1 MREVDQGWNPRAVL
15 ITGASSGIG
24 AALAEALAAP
34 GRRLALGGRN
44 ALRLAA
50 VAERCRAAGA
60 EAASTAVDL
69 RDRDG
74 LRAWIAAEPPPDLL
88 IANAGVSGG
97 SADSAEIVAVNLQA
111 VIDTVES
118 ALPRMRAPAQIALM
132 SSLAAFNGMPSAPVY
147 CASKAAVRIYGD
159 ALRARLRSQGI
170 AISTICP
177 GFVATPLTARNPFP
191 MPLLVTPEEAAGRI
205 LRGLSRRRAMIAFPR
220 RLYLMARLTAL
231 LPRLVTDPLL
241 ARVPSKE

>member
-1 MREVDQGWNPRAVL
+1 MREADQGWNPRTVL

-44 ALRLAA
+44 AQRLAA

-60 EAASTAVDL
+60 EPAPMAIDL
-69 RDRDG
+69 RHGDR

-97 SADSAEIVAVNLQA
+97 SAGSAEIVAVNLQA
-111 VIDTVES
+111 AIDTVEA

-132 SSLAAFNGMPSAPVY
+132 SSLAGFNGMPSAPVY

-159 ALRARLRSQGI
+159 ALRARLRGHGI
-170 AISTICP
+170 AVSTICP

-191 MPLLVTPEEAAGRI
+191 MPLLMTSQDAARRI
-205 LRGLSRRRAMIAFPR
+205 LRGLARRRAMIAFPR
-220 RLYLMARLTAL
+220 RLYWLARLTAL
-231 LPRLVTDPLL
+231 LPHLVTDPLL